1 MVCRM
6 EERLITIV
14 VNAPVNVQYYATLHP
29 TRTQYELHI
38 LGNMNFQLTF
48 SQDPLLEC
56 GVAMFKCSSQ
66 LRTADSLTM

>member
-14 VNAPVNVQYYATLHP
+14 VNAPVNVQYYAKLHP
-29 TRTQYELHI
+29 TRTQYELNI

-56 GVAMFKCSSQ
+56 GVAWQCSNVHPSSEQ
-66 LRTADSLTM
+66 LIL